1 MPGNCVRRRSFF
13 IYFSVSW
20 CKTAQLT
27 RLLTL
32 CVFSDR
38 HRWSVALALTAAIE
52 RLGGIGLGAVPCLCR
67 GGVAETALRAQSA
80 PAQPGPVAAGDHAS
94 RKRCVD
100 PTDSS
105 NTAPRQ
111 IWVWQLFLSI
121 RANRIDCRAQFFFN
135 LFLLLLLPFTLHSCT
150 SLFLGFAFLRFYF
163 VFYFF
168 WFFCLRL
175 GWMLWGPLNSKKS
188 I

>member
-67 GGVAETALRAQSA
+67 GGVAETALRAQSRHRHS
-80 PAQPGPVAAGDHAS
+80 PAQWQQMIMLRVKGASTLQILLHRPPTNLGMAVVPVNQSQPHWL
-94 RKRCVD
+94 
-100 PTDSS
+100 SS
-105 NTAPRQ
+105 A
-111 IWVWQLFLSI
+111 I
-121 RANRIDCRAQFFFN
+121 FFN
-135 LFLLLLLPFTLHSCT
+135 LFLLLLLPLTLHSCT

-168 WFFCLRL
+168 WFCCLRL